1 MNLSKYAFALLLQCC
16 AVAAHAAYQ
25 PPVVMT
31 ETPYYHENGSLDKT
45 EYSIFNN
52 LPLGTDIV
60 AFGVTTSIPNIQAWT
75 TNPGWIG
82 WNISKQDW
90 NAGLTLERYCDS
102 GDGMRFVC
110 DAFETGVGASSLE
123 YGDAR
128 MGRFE
133 SLFGTNDEY
142 VNFYW
147 LDQQEVDG
155 EYIWAGESM
164 RNFFF
169 NAAPASEYAVFNKHG
184 ELLYQSARIPEPG
197 SAALL
202 ALGLAGILV
211 IRRGRMSRRV
221 AQRNQP

>member
-16 AVAAHAAYQ
+16 AVAAHAVYQ

-82 WNISKQDW
+82 WNISKRDW

-155 EYIWAGESM
+155 ENIWAGESM
-164 RNFFF
+164 RNFSSTPRRPRSMPYST
-169 NAAPASEYAVFNKHG
+169 NMENCSTRAPGFRNRGQRHCSHSGWLASW
-184 ELLYQSARIPEPG
+184 
-197 SAALL
+197 
-202 ALGLAGILV
+202 
-211 IRRGRMSRRV
+211 
-221 AQRNQP
+221 